1 MLVCSKGRPCA
12 LQLIQAKTW
21 EVRGTLL
28 HGVAAPISQPFPF
41 QVWNLEGR
49 ASLRTGE
56 VGKVCG
62 AQAQ

>member
-1 MLVCSKGRPCA
+1 M
-12 LQLIQAKTW
+12 
-21 EVRGTLL
+21 LL